1 MLTAIRLRFERLEIF
16 TLPALLIGA
25 WIVTMIAIPIVR
37 WTQGNDAKL
46 PFINAGVMLQA
57 AAVLVILWQSWGW
70 RRTLATAVIIALFT
84 LSVEIMGS
92 TTGFPFGHYDYTS
105 LLQPQ
110 LLGVPLLI
118 PIAWLMM
125 LPPAWATVAFL
136 LPQPGLTQ
144 AQRRRRYALFIIL
157 SALALTA
164 WDLLLDPQ
172 MVAWNLWVWQEPGG
186 YFGIPWLNFWGWF
199 MTAVFVTL
207 LVRPQTLPARPLLII
222 YTITWF
228 LEVVGLALFWGM
240 PGPALAGGLGMM
252 LFVYIG
258 WRYRTHN

>member
-1 MLTAIRLRFERLEIF
+1 MLTTLKIQFERLEIPA
-16 TLPALLIGA
+16 LPALLIGA
-25 WIVTMIAIPIVR
+25 WVVTMISIPIVR
-37 WTQGNDAKL
+37 WTLGDGAKL
-46 PFINAGVMLQA
+46 PFINAGVLLQA
-57 AAVLVILWQSWGW
+57 VAVVVILGQAWGW
-70 RRTLATAVIIALFT
+70 RRALGTAVTISIFT
-84 LSVEIMGS
+84 FFVEAMGS
-92 TTGFPFGHYDYTS
+92 TTGFPFGHYDYTD

-110 LLGVPLLI
+110 LFGVPLLI
-118 PIAWLMM
+118 PAAWLMM

-136 LPQPGLTQ
+136 LPDRSLKRE
-144 AQRRRRYALFIIL
+144 QRRKRYALFVVL

-199 MTAVFVTL
+199 MTAVIVTL
-207 LVRPQTLPARPLLII
+207 LLRPQNLPVRPLLVI

-240 PGPALAGGLGMM
+240 PGPAVAGGLGMM